1 MNNETISF
9 PTPWLP
15 SKFFGSNSTQLSNH
29 TKTLGLIYVF
39 TPAGNITKR
48 VLCVVSIFLGIM
60 GFLGNCC
67 IFYFL
72 GKKTKRGVIQTNRF
86 VTNLN
91 LYIRSL
97 SLSDLLNSAVSAPL
111 LCIQISFDVF
121 QRGWACKAVRYT
133 NFFFSAA
140 TVNTLVVISIEK
152 YLATRTVF
160 RTVSTRSMRRM
171 IIFAWLLGALFML
184 LPAATYDGTTVV
196 LNDTHYTVICKNNE
210 HFFPFRVT
218 WIILPIQYIFPGI
231 FVTYVNLCLMKTV
244 WDSGRRQVATVTK
257 RDFQAELRLKKIR
270 GTTLLVALTF
280 SFIIPFFFFLGNIAY
295 TQIAKPQRD
304 FATDYAWRYGTGC
317 VGYLSAIMNFA
328 IYFVQVRSFR
338 LFFIDLILCR
348 RDDNNHLS
356 DIVVS
361 GEPAVIFKAKN
372 RTHKREEE
380 IIGIKYTNRPE

>member
-1 MNNETISF
+1 MNNETIF

-15 SKFFGSNSTQLSNH
+15 SKSFGSNSTQLSNQ
-29 TKTLGLIYVF
+29 TKTLGLTYVF

-48 VLCVVSIFLGIM
+48 VLCVVSIFLGIV

-72 GKKTKRGVIQTNRF
+72 GKKPNRGVIQTNRF

-97 SLSDLLNSAVSAPL
+97 SLSDLLNSAVSASL

-133 NFFFSAA
+133 NFLFSAV
-140 TVNTLVVISIEK
+140 TINTLLVISVEK

-160 RTVSTRSMRRM
+160 RTVTTRSMRRM

-184 LPAATYDGTTVV
+184 LPAATYDGTNVV
-196 LNDTHYTVICKNNE
+196 LNDTHFTVICNNNE

-218 WIILPIQYIFPGI
+218 WLVLPIQYIFPGI

-244 WDSGRRQVATVTK
+244 WDSGRRQVAMVTK
-257 RDFQAELRLKKIR
+257 KDFQAELRLKKIR

-280 SFIIPFFFFLGNIAY
+280 SFIIPFFFFLGNVAY

-328 IYFVQVRSFR
+328 IYFVQVGSFR

-348 RDDNNHLS
+348 QNDNNHLS

-361 GEPAVIFKAKN
+361 GEPAVIFKGKN
-372 RTHKREEE
+372 GTHKREEE

>member
-1 MNNETISF
+1 MNNETIF
-9 PTPWLP
+9 PTPWLL
-15 SKFFGSNSTQLSNH
+15 SKLFGSNSTQLSNQ
-29 TKTLGLIYVF
+29 TKTLGLTYVF

-48 VLCVVSIFLGIM
+48 VLCVVLLFLGIV

-72 GKKTKRGVIQTNRF
+72 GKKPKRGVIQTNRF

-133 NFFFSAA
+133 NFLFSAA

-218 WIILPIQYIFPGI
+218 WIILPIQYILPGM

-257 RDFQAELRLKKIR
+257 KDFQAELRLKKIR

-304 FATDYAWRYGTGC
+304 FTTDYAWRYGTGC

-361 GEPAVIFKAKN
+361 GEPAVTFKAKSGTQKRDEEITGIKFTN
-372 RTHKREEE
+372 RTE
-380 IIGIKYTNRPE
+380 

>member
-1 MNNETISF
+1 MNNETIF

-15 SKFFGSNSTQLSNH
+15 SKFFGSNSTQLSNQ

-72 GKKTKRGVIQTNRF
+72 GKKPKRGVIQTNRF

-133 NFFFSAA
+133 NFLFSAA

-184 LPAATYDGTTVV
+184 LPAATYDGTNVV
-196 LNDTHYTVICKNNE
+196 LNDTHFTVLCKNNE
-210 HFFPFRVT
+210 QFFPFRVT
-218 WIILPIQYIFPGI
+218 WLVLPIQYILPGM

-244 WDSGRRQVATVTK
+244 WDSGRQQVATVTK
-257 RDFQAELRLKKIR
+257 KDFQAELRLKKIR

-280 SFIIPFFFFLGNIAY
+280 SFIIPFFFFLGNVAY

-328 IYFVQVRSFR
+328 IYFVQVRSF
-338 LFFIDLILCR
+338 
-348 RDDNNHLS
+348 
-356 DIVVS
+356 
-361 GEPAVIFKAKN
+361 
-372 RTHKREEE
+372 
-380 IIGIKYTNRPE
+380 

>member
-1 MNNETISF
+1 
-9 PTPWLP
+9 
-15 SKFFGSNSTQLSNH
+15 
-29 TKTLGLIYVF
+29 
-39 TPAGNITKR
+39 
-48 VLCVVSIFLGIM
+48 
-60 GFLGNCC
+60 
-67 IFYFL
+67 
-72 GKKTKRGVIQTNRF
+72 
-86 VTNLN
+86 
-91 LYIRSL
+91 
-97 SLSDLLNSAVSAPL
+97 
-111 LCIQISFDVF
+111 
-121 QRGWACKAVRYT
+121 
-133 NFFFSAA
+133 
-140 TVNTLVVISIEK
+140 
-152 YLATRTVF
+152 
-160 RTVSTRSMRRM
+160 M

-184 LPAATYDGTTVV
+184 LPAATYDGTNVV

-218 WIILPIQYIFPGI
+218 WIILPIQYILPGM

-257 RDFQAELRLKKIR
+257 KDFQAELRLKKIR

-317 VGYLSAIMNFA
+317 VVYLSALLNFA

-348 RDDNNHLS
+348 RDDNSHLS

-361 GEPAVIFKAKN
+361 GEPAVTFKGKN
-372 RTHKREEE
+372 GTHKREEE

>member
-1 MNNETISF
+1 MNNETIF

-15 SKFFGSNSTQLSNH
+15 SKLFGSNSTQLSNQ
-29 TKTLGLIYVF
+29 TKTLGLTYVF

-72 GKKTKRGVIQTNRF
+72 GKKPKRGVIQTNRF

-133 NFFFSAA
+133 NFVFSAA
-140 TVNTLVVISIEK
+140 TINTLVVISIEK

-184 LPAATYDGTTVV
+184 LPAATYDETTVV
-196 LNDTHYTVICKNNE
+196 LNDTHFTILCKNNE
-210 HFFPFRVT
+210 QFFPFRVT
-218 WIILPIQYIFPGI
+218 WLVLPIQYILPGI

-257 RDFQAELRLKKIR
+257 KDFQAELRLKKIR

-328 IYFVQVRSFR
+328 IYFVQVRNFR

-361 GEPAVIFKAKN
+361 GEPAVIFKAKSG
-372 RTHKREEE
+372 THKREEE
-380 IIGIKYTNRPE
+380 IIGIKFTNRTE

>member
-1 MNNETISF
+1 MNNETIF
-9 PTPWLP
+9 PTPWLL
-15 SKFFGSNSTQLSNH
+15 SKLFGSNSTQLSNQ
-29 TKTLGLIYVF
+29 TKTLGLTYVF

-48 VLCVVSIFLGIM
+48 VLCVVLLFLGVV

-72 GKKTKRGVIQTNRF
+72 GKKPKRGVIQTNRF

-133 NFFFSAA
+133 NFLFSAA

-218 WIILPIQYIFPGI
+218 WIILPIQYILPGM

-257 RDFQAELRLKKIR
+257 KDFQAELRLKKIR

-317 VGYLSAIMNFA
+317 VVYLSALLNFA
-328 IYFVQVRSFR
+328 IYFVQVRSFG

-348 RDDNNHLS
+348 RDDNSHLS

-361 GEPAVIFKAKN
+361 SEPAVIFKAKSG
-372 RTHKREEE
+372 THKREEE
-380 IIGIKYTNRPE
+380 IIGIKFTNRTE